1 MSFLIRQDAGKLFS
15 ALHGCVSRIPHE
27 HLKKV
32 IRISIC
38 GQMHGIMFWKQGQA
52 WSWNGSDEETAQVSI
67 LVGSGPS
74 GSKKGSRVE

>member
-1 MSFLIRQDAGKLFS
+1 MNSIFMSFRTLQDAGKLFS

-38 GQMHGIMFWKQGQA
+38 GQMHGIMFWKQDEA
-52 WSWNGSDEETAQVSI
+52 WTWTGSDDETTPVSI
-67 LVGSGPS
+67 C
-74 GSKKGSRVE
+74 K